1 MFRACWSRERERRK
15 TGTRGNIFLRQLDS
29 RLRSYNRIK
38 NTRNANLFNCWLS
51 TWKRRDSRIRY
62 SWISTVWRNRRSTG
76 SFESP
81 RANNQDRIGEE
92 GHQCKWRYY
101 HRSPS
106 SYVTCQHRSPA
117 SARRYQPWNRL
128 LPIRIWLRVIFF
140 FENYDIQLVVIDSV
154 CTDEIKKDRRQP

>member
-1 MFRACWSRERERRK
+1 MPVDRERERDGRQVLVEIFFYGNSIHHYVR
-15 TGTRGNIFLRQLDS
+15 TTELRIRVTRTSSIADSLRGRSVTREFDIRES
-29 RLRSYNRIK
+29 RLFGGI
-38 NTRNANLFNCWLS
+38 
-51 TWKRRDSRIRY
+51 
-62 SWISTVWRNRRSTG
+62 RSTG

-140 FENYDIQLVVIDSV
+140 FRKLRHPVSSNRFGLHRRN
-154 CTDEIKKDRRQP
+154 KKGS